1 MKLTPM
7 DINNKEFKRGLRGY
21 NAEEVDEFLDEVI
34 ENYEEL
40 FKENAKMKER
50 LSAAND
56 KIAQN
61 EKIESTIQNTL
72 VLAQQAADQ
81 AKENAQREAEM
92 TLKNANDAAKKIMDK
107 AHSDVLV
114 VNDEY
119 ESIKQEFI
127 KFRAKFRNFMN
138 TQLETF
144 DELEKDVLKNY
155 DLTKPVDSEVEEK
168 IDTNQE
174 TEEVEEETKT
184 KLNLSEEN
192 VKSIENDSFRDD
204 INEIKSFFANPKED
218 K

>member
-174 TEEVEEETKT
+174 TEELEEETKT

>member
-107 AHSDVLV
+107 AQSDVLV

-174 TEEVEEETKT
+174 TEELEEETKT

>member
-50 LSAAND
+50 LSAANE

-174 TEEVEEETKT
+174 TEELEEETKT

>member
-40 FKENAKMKER
+40 FKENAKLKER

-56 KIAQN
+56 KIEQN

-72 VLAQQAADQ
+72 LLAQQAADQ
-81 AKENAQREAEM
+81 AKANAKSEAEM
-92 TLKNANDAAKKIMDK
+92 TLKNANDTAKKIMDK
-107 AHSDVLV
+107 AHSDVLF

-119 ESIKQEFI
+119 EGIKQDFI

-155 DLTKPVDSEVEEK
+155 DLTNPVDSEAEEK
-168 IDTNQE
+168 IETNQE
-174 TEEVEEETKT
+174 TEAVDKETKA
-184 KLNLSEEN
+184 KLDFSEEN
-192 VKSIENDSFRDD
+192 VKSIENGSFKDD
-204 INEIKSFFANPKED
+204 INEIKSFFANPEED

>member
-168 IDTNQE
+168 IETNQE
-174 TEEVEEETKT
+174 TEEVDKETKT
-184 KLNLSEEN
+184 KLDFSEEN
-192 VKSIENDSFRDD
+192 IKSIENDSFRDD

>member
-61 EKIESTIQNTL
+61 EKIETTIQNTL
-72 VLAQQAADQ
+72 VLAQHAADQ

-107 AHSDVLV
+107 AHSDVII

-155 DLTKPVDSEVEEK
+155 DLTKPVDSEAEEK
-168 IDTNQE
+168 IENNQE
-174 TEEVEEETKT
+174 TEEVDKETKT
-184 KLNLSEEN
+184 KLDLSEEN
-192 VKSIENDSFRDD
+192 VKSIENDSFKDD

>member
-107 AHSDVLV
+107 AHSDVIV

-155 DLTKPVDSEVEEK
+155 DLTKPVDSEAEEK
-168 IDTNQE
+168 IEADRE
-174 TEEVEEETKT
+174 TEVVADETKA
-184 KLNLSEEN
+184 KLDFSEEN
-192 VKSIENDSFRDD
+192 IKSIENDSFRDD